1 MAVDGM
7 LTRCCLGR
15 EVRHGDW
22 RWIMLSLRHHIVIGA
37 NAEFGLLPD
46 RGRGR
51 RALLLLSVGGGR
63 LFFLS
68 FRDLVDPVQ
77 GGEVPGEGM
86 QDAQLDAEGFVVAA
100 IPAGEEGGITDG
112 QEGDQ
117 IADQIAAGGGV
128 EFGGIGG
135 QRGGLREEFL
145 AGLRFDEAAI
155 APFIEI
161 LFGDG
166 LAGKVAGQDG
176 LDVGRGIEPM
186 EEGGAVLVGG
196 ETAVEFSAEAARQ
209 AGDFSFTLHN
219 GLFSYD
225 ALWRPD
231 NNRLCHIV
239 NNNSLWTFGF
249 LATKG
254 SELTGRKQNPRLPW
268 PAQFAAQ

>member
-176 LDVGRGIEPM
+176 LDVGGGIEPS
-186 EEGGAVLVGG
+186 EEGGAVLVGS
-196 ETAVEFSAEAARQ
+196 ETLVEFSAESERQ
-209 AGDFSFTLHN
+209 AGDFTFASHKQGEGFRTSTAFGIPNVGSGLSYILVDSIHFVGNN
-219 GLFSYD
+219 GNY
-225 ALWRPD
+225 
-231 NNRLCHIV
+231 
-239 NNNSLWTFGF
+239 
-249 LATKG
+249 
-254 SELTGRKQNPRLPW
+254 
-268 PAQFAAQ
+268 